1 MQRLRMG
8 IGGCNAAR
16 ERFSNLH
23 LAGVEPTTYGFGGRH
38 SIQLSYRCEKR
49 SINTVIRRPDSI
61 RDVGRNCNPENGLA
75 EKSRTNRCA
84 RLAAPL

>member
-1 MQRLRMG
+1 
-8 IGGCNAAR
+8 
-16 ERFSNLH
+16 
-23 LAGVEPTTYGFGGRH
+23 
-38 SIQLSYRCEKR
+38 LSYRCEKR